1 MLNTFVFLNC
11 NIGTEPAIVSELI
24 GNIAGVSEDI
34 QVPGVYDIVAK
45 VSEESMKDIAN
56 LEKKIRAIAN
66 IRSDPTMIISEE
78 SMHAVKRMEVV

>member
-78 SMHAVKRMEVV
+78 SML